1 MTLPLIV
8 YRSLRQHAL
17 STLITAGSI
26 ALACGLLMTV
36 WVVKTQAQAA
46 FVSTSTAFDAVLGA
60 RGSKLQ
66 LVLNGI
72 FHLEA
77 SPGNLAASDYE
88 LIRKHPAV
96 KTAIPIA
103 VGDNLRGYRIV
114 GTVPQLLT
122 NVEYAPGKKYAVAP
136 GGKVFGEAARE
147 AVVGSFAAER
157 LGLKVG
163 STFQPF
169 HGLTFDEK
177 ALHEEVFTV
186 TGILTPTNTPADK
199 VIWVP
204 IKGVQT
210 MSGHDPK
217 AATDVSAVLIQLRAA
232 SAGVMLDLM
241 INKQGNRMTFA
252 YPVGAIMADFFGKIS
267 WFDRVLA
274 LVAYL
279 VALVAAGSVLAS
291 IYNSMSARQRDLAI
305 LRALG
310 ARRRTIFGAVVAEA
324 ACIGALGA
332 AVGFA
337 IYFGL
342 LTLVAGV
349 IRAQTGVVLDVT
361 ESHAV
366 LWICPL
372 AMTALC
378 ALGGAA
384 GRCGPH
390 RDSCVPTRRGKPL
403 SFVCRLAGPGQ
414 PPGQCAGRPGGSA
427 R

>member
-1 MTLPLIV
+1 MTLPLII

-17 STLITAGSI
+17 STIITAGSI

-36 WVVKTQAQAA
+36 WMVKTQAQAA

-77 SPGNLAASDYE
+77 SPGNLAWSDYE
-88 LIRKHPAV
+88 SIRKHPAV

-114 GTVPQLLT
+114 GTIPELFT
-122 NVEYAPGKKYAVAP
+122 DVEYAAGKKYALQS
-136 GGKVFGEAARE
+136 GGKIFAAGERE

-163 STFQPF
+163 DTFHPF
-169 HGLTFDEK
+169 HGLAFDENNQHPD
-177 ALHEEVFTV
+177 LFTV
-186 TGILTPTNTPADK
+186 VGILAPTNTPADK
-199 VIWVP
+199 VVWVP

-210 MSGHDPK
+210 MTGHDAR

-232 SAGVMLDLM
+232 TAGFMLDMM
-241 INKQGNRMTFA
+241 INKQGNRMTLA
-252 YPVGAIMADFFGKIS
+252 YPVGAIMTELFGKIS

-324 ACIGALGA
+324 ASIGLLGA
-332 AVGFA
+332 IAGYVV
-337 IYFGL
+337 YFGL
-342 LTLVAGV
+342 LAGIASV
-349 IRAQTGVVLDVT
+349 IRVQTGVVLDVT
-361 ESHAV
+361 ATHPV

-372 AMTALC
+372 AMIALC
-378 ALGGAA
+378 ALGGA
-384 GRCGPH
+384 
-390 RDSCVPTRRGKPL
+390 VPALKAYRTP
-403 SFVCRLAGPGQ
+403 VAETLAPV
-414 PPGQCAGRPGGSA
+414 S
-427 R
+427 